1 MLVLH
6 CLPPGLVSIWNMQ
19 MEDLVPLTPP
29 CNCTNITEALM
40 ENWAM
45 YYLSLPNQIQT
56 WLGTHYSNMH
66 QSSSTACVLIS
77 AAAEGKTQ
85 KAQLQPSALATPDAS
100 QTQPPVPTATTA
112 DAPCVD

>member
-1 MLVLH
+1 MAKSSFSEISVFILFLQKVDRERGGCSMLVLH

-45 YYLSLPNQIQT
+45 YYLSLPNQMQT

-66 QSSSTACVLIS
+66 QS
-77 AAAEGKTQ
+77 
-85 KAQLQPSALATPDAS
+85 
-100 QTQPPVPTATTA
+100 
-112 DAPCVD
+112 